1 MQTFLPVTKEEM
13 VQRGWDA
20 PDFVYVNGDA
30 YVDHPS
36 FGAAIITRVLEHAGY
51 RVAFLAQPDWR
62 STADFMHFGRPKL
75 GFFVSSG
82 NIDSMVAHYTAAK
95 KRRSDDAYTP
105 GGKAGA
111 RPDRA
116 VIVYCNRIREAYG
129 DIPIIIGGLEA
140 SLRRFAHYDYWDDK
154 IRRSIL
160 FDAQADLISYG
171 MGEKQTVEIA
181 DRLAAG
187 EPVSSLRDIRG
198 TCYACDVRETPLTGA
213 ECPSFEQV
221 CQSKEKY
228 ALSCRIEQDEQ
239 DHIRGRLLKQ
249 RHGNRMLVQNPP
261 MPPLTTEELDA
272 VYALPY
278 MRTYHPSYDAIGKVP
293 GIEEVRF
300 SITHNRG
307 CFGACNFCSIALHQ
321 GRFISTRSKES
332 ILKEAKLLTELPDF
346 KGYIN
351 DIGGPTANFR
361 RTSCDK
367 QLKGGLCKGKKC
379 LAPKACPALIADHSD
394 YIDLLRAVRS
404 LPKVKKVFIRSGIRY
419 DYMLKDP
426 DDTFFRELVKYHV
439 SGQLK
444 VAPEH
449 CSALVLDKMG
459 KPHIDAYIAFS
470 KKYFELSGQAK
481 KEQYLVPYLMSSHP
495 GSTLKEAVELALF
508 LKKRHIRPEQ
518 VQDFYPTPGTIST
531 CMFYTGL
538 DPYTMEPVYVAK
550 TPQEKAMQRALL
562 QYYLPQNHDLVE
574 QALRRAGRYDLIGTG
589 PQCLVRPSA
598 AKAGQ
603 QPAKA
608 KRTKGGKQ
616 YGTTQNRKKR
626 R

>member
-1 MQTFLPVTKEEM
+1 MDFLPITKQDM
-13 VQRGWDA
+13 DRRGWDA

-51 RVAFLAQPDWR
+51 RVAFLAQPDWH
-62 STADFMHFGRPKL
+62 SKADFMRFGRPKY

-95 KRRSDDAYTP
+95 KRRHDDAYTP
-105 GGKAGA
+105 GGKTGA

-181 DRLAAG
+181 DRLAKG
-187 EPVSSLRDIRG
+187 EPVSALRDIRG
-198 TCYACDVRETPLTGA
+198 TCYACDVRETPLSGA

-221 CQSKEKY
+221 CESKEKY
-228 ALSCRIEQDEQ
+228 ALSCRIQQDEQ
-239 DHIRGRLLKQ
+239 DHIRGRLIRQ
-249 RHGNRMLVQNPP
+249 RHGTKMLVQNPS

-332 ILKEAKLLTELPDF
+332 ILREAKLLTTLPDF

-367 QLKGGLCKGKKC
+367 QLKAGLCKGKKC

-419 DYMLKDP
+419 DYMLKDK

-449 CSALVLDKMG
+449 CSAMVLDKMG

-470 KKYFELSGQAK
+470 KKYFELSGQAH

-550 TPQEKAMQRALL
+550 SPQEKAMQRALL

-574 QALRRAGRYDLIGTG
+574 QALRRCGRYDLIGTG
-589 PQCLVRPSA
+589 PQCLVRPSPKA
-598 AKAGQ
+598 AARPGAKGQ
-603 QPAKA
+603 S
-608 KRTKGGKQ
+608 KGGGKAYAGAKGKQ
-616 YGTTQNRKKR
+616 KR